1 MSSPKFFTLS
11 EVTTRIKSVVQEI
24 FKSEFWIKAEI
35 NKLGIQK
42 HSGHAY
48 PELVEKV
55 NGKLVAEMRATL
67 WRSDFERIDQ
77 DFRSKIK
84 EPLREGIT
92 ALIKVRITF
101 HELYGLSLQILDIDS
116 SFVLGEL
123 EKEKIQNIQWLKDQ
137 KLFDLNKYKSLPLVP
152 NRLAVISIESSQGYS
167 DFYNVLTRNTH
178 KYHFFIKVFPATMQ
192 GDRAVESIEMAL
204 EQIEKQLDNFDAVAI
219 IRGGGGDVGLTCY
232 NHINLA
238 KKVAEFPVPVLSG
251 IGHSTN
257 LTVVEM
263 VSHYSGI
270 TPTDL
275 ADFLLKKMEWF
286 EREIEHFSQS
296 IVGSAFGLLDAQKLS
311 LSTSAGLLRANTRM
325 NLNQQHTRLNRW
337 VESLQKNI
345 PRRISREKESL
356 ETLKIN
362 LKTFWSRQR
371 SQETQKLEWMQKNL
385 ELLDP
390 KRLLERGYS
399 LTLHNGKP
407 LKSAAQVKAGEEITT
422 WLSEGKITSTVNNT
436 SND

>member
-1 MSSPKFFTLS
+1 MTSPKFFTLS
-11 EVTTRIKSVVQEI
+11 QVTANIKSVVQDV
-24 FKSEFWIKAEI
+24 FKSEFWVKAEI

-48 PELVEKV
+48 PELVEKI

-67 WRSDFERIDQ
+67 WRSDFDRINQ

-101 HELYGLSLQILDIDS
+101 HELYGLSLQILDIDT

-178 KYHFFIKVFPATMQ
+178 KYHFFIKVYPATMQ

-204 EQIEKQLDNFDAVAI
+204 AQVEKNLSKFDAVAI

-232 NHINLA
+232 NHINLS
-238 KKVAEFPVPVLSG
+238 KKVAEFPIPVLSG

-257 LTVVEM
+257 QTVVEM

-286 EREIEHFSQS
+286 EREIQELSQTM
-296 IVGSAFGLLDAQKLS
+296 VETAYGLLDAQKLS
-311 LSTSAGLLRANTRM
+311 LSSCAGLLRANTRM
-325 NLNQQHTRLNRW
+325 NLNQHHTRLNRW
-337 VESLQKNI
+337 MESLTKNI
-345 PRRISREKESL
+345 PRKIDKEKESL
-356 ETLKIN
+356 ETIKSNIRI
-362 LKTFWSRQR
+362 FWGRQLN
-371 SQETQKLEWMQKNL
+371 QETQKLEWMQKNL

-399 LTLHNGKP
+399 LTLHNGKT
-407 LKSAAQVKAGEEITT
+407 LKSVDQIKAGEEIST
-422 WLSEGKITSTVNNT
+422 WLADGKITSTVNKI
-436 SND
+436 SNE

>member
-1 MSSPKFFTLS
+1 MTSPKFFTLS
-11 EVTTRIKSVVQEI
+11 QVTANIKSVVQEV
-24 FKSEFWIKAEI
+24 FKSEFWVKAEI

-48 PELVEKV
+48 PELVEKI

-178 KYHFFIKVFPATMQ
+178 RYHFFIKVFPATMQ
-192 GDRAVESIEMAL
+192 GDKAVESIEMAL
-204 EQIEKQLDNFDAVAI
+204 AQVEKNLSKFDAVAI

-232 NHINLA
+232 NHINLSR
-238 KKVAEFPVPVLSG
+238 KVAEFPIPVLSG

-275 ADFLLKKMEWF
+275 ADFLLKKLEWF
-286 EREIEHFSQS
+286 ERKIKDLSQS
-296 IVGSAFGLLDAQKLS
+296 MVGSALGLLDTQKLS

-337 VESLQKNI
+337 VESLHKNI

-362 LKTFWSRQR
+362 LKTLWVRQH
-371 SQETQKLEWMQKNL
+371 SHETQKLDWMKKNL

-399 LTLHNGKP
+399 LTLYNGKP
-407 LKSAAQVKAGEEITT
+407 LKSTAEVNPGDEITT
-422 WLSEGKITSTVNNT
+422 WLSEGKITSTVKNKT
-436 SND
+436 ND

>member
-1 MSSPKFFTLS
+1 VTSPKFFTLS
-11 EVTTRIKSVVQEI
+11 QVTANIKSVVQDV
-24 FKSEFWIKAEI
+24 FKSEFWVKAEI

-48 PELVEKV
+48 PELVEKI

-67 WRSDFERIDQ
+67 WRSDFDRINQ

-101 HELYGLSLQILDIDS
+101 HELYGLSLQILDIDT

-178 KYHFFIKVFPATMQ
+178 KYHFFIKVYPATMQ

-204 EQIEKQLDNFDAVAI
+204 AQVEKNLSKFDAVAI

-232 NHINLA
+232 NHINLS
-238 KKVAEFPVPVLSG
+238 KKVAEFPIPVLSG

-257 LTVVEM
+257 QTVVEM

-286 EREIEHFSQS
+286 EREIQELSQTM
-296 IVGSAFGLLDAQKLS
+296 VETAYGLLDAQKLS
-311 LSTSAGLLRANTRM
+311 LSSCAGLLRANTRM
-325 NLNQQHTRLNRW
+325 NLNQHHTRLNRW
-337 VESLQKNI
+337 MESLTKNI
-345 PRRISREKESL
+345 PRKIDKEKESL
-356 ETLKIN
+356 ETIKSNIRI
-362 LKTFWSRQR
+362 FWGRQLN
-371 SQETQKLEWMQKNL
+371 QETQKLEWMQKNL

-399 LTLHNGKP
+399 LTLHNGKT
-407 LKSAAQVKAGEEITT
+407 LKSVDQIKAGEEIST
-422 WLSEGKITSTVNNT
+422 WLADGKITSTVNKI
-436 SND
+436 SNE

>member
-238 KKVAEFPVPVLSG
+238 KKVAEFPVPVISG

-286 EREIEHFSQS
+286 EREIEHLSQS
-296 IVGSAFGLLDAQKLS
+296 MVGSAFGLLDAQKLS

-371 SQETQKLEWMQKNL
+371 SQEIQKLEWMQKNL

-422 WLSEGKITSTVNNT
+422 RLSEGMITSTVNNT

>member
-11 EVTTRIKSVVQEI
+11 EVTTRIKSVVQEV

-192 GDRAVESIEMAL
+192 GDRAVESIEMSM
-204 EQIEKQLDNFDAVAI
+204 EQIEKQLGNFDAVAI

-238 KKVAEFPVPVLSG
+238 QKVAKFPLPVLSG

-275 ADFLLKKMEWF
+275 ADFLLKKMEGF
-286 EREIEHFSQS
+286 EREIEHLSQS
-296 IVGSAFGLLDAQKLS
+296 MVGSAFGLLDAQKLA

-337 VESLQKNI
+337 VESVQKNI

-407 LKSAAQVKAGEEITT
+407 LKSAAQVKEGEEITT
-422 WLSEGKITSTVNNT
+422 WLSEGKITSTVNNI